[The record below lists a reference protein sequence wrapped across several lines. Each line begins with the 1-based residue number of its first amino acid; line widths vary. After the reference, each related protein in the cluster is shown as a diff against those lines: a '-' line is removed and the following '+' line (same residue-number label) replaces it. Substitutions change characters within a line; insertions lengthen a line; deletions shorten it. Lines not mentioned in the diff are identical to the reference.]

1 MNWLFWHS
9 SDVFIQAHIETIYKL
24 KKIFISKQVYIV
36 NLHPIVM
43 TLPFGQTLCT
53 IWTSRIGWSHH
64 QHFRLIRRQHLTQS
78 AWPLLHW
85 EHINEHAAC
94 AKCCVPINR
103 KCWCCDW
110 PIGDILVPHHV
121 SSKGIVI
128 TAGSSLPTYT
138 FSEIKFFFF

>member
-24 KKIFISKQVYIV
+24 KKIFISKQVYVV

-43 TLPFGQTLCT
+43 TLPFRETLCA

-64 QHFRLIRRQHLTQS
+64 QHFRFIRRQHLTQS

-110 PIGDILVPHHV
+110 PIGDILVPHRV
-121 SSKGIVI
+121 PPRKALSSPQGRGYRHIHFPK
-128 TAGSSLPTYT
+128 
-138 FSEIKFFFF
+138 